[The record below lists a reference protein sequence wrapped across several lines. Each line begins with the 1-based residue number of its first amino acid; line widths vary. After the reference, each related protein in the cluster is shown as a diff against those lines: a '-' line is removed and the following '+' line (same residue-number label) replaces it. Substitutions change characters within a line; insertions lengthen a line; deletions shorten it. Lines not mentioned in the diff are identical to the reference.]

1 VDIHDQSCQT
11 CDEYHIL
18 IMNMTL
24 DALTQAYAKSNLC
37 LFTFVDTLLGLN
49 VIMLKLEA
57 LHNFFV
63 CDFIHVHDVHDNA
76 IAYTIM

>member
-1 VDIHDQSCQT
+1 
-11 CDEYHIL
+11 
-18 IMNMTL
+18 MNMTL
-24 DALTQAYAKSNLC
+24 NALTKAYAKSNFC
-37 LFTFVDTLLGLN
+37 LFTNIDTLLGLN

-57 LHNFFV
+57 SRNFFV